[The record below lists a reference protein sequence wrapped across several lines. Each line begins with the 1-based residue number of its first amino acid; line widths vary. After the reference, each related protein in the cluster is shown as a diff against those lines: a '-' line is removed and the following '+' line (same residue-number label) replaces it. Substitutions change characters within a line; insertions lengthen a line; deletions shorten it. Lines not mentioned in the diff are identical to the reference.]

1 MRDLII
7 LLMILIF
14 SAGVMRC
21 IKEKRCI
28 KRNCEHWSVGSREE
42 HTYHK
47 YSAML
52 QVTSKLS
59 ESDKGLTYHKDSVM
73 PQVTGKLPASKKEHT
88 CCRCL
93 VVPAAH
99 KDWTTLKKISKWR
112 HYAQYSKK
120 LRIRLKYQKRLE
132 AQNNARKQRTL

>member
-1 MRDLII
+1 MRELIT
-7 LLMILIF
+7 LFVILIF
-14 SAGVMRC
+14 TAAAMSR
-21 IKEKRCI
+21 IKEQRYI
-28 KRNCEHWSVGSREE
+28 KRKRKCQQWSVGSREE

-47 YSAML
+47 YSA
-52 QVTSKLS
+52 
-59 ESDKGLTYHKDSVM
+59 M

-88 CCRCL
+88 CCGCL